1 MPVVLEVVMS
11 DILAVFSRFNW
22 LSAVDVLFV
31 TLIFYGVIRLLQGTR
46 AIALLRG
53 LILVLLVMVVLAN
66 FTELTALKWLL
77 NQLIPAF
84 LISIPI
90 IFQPELRQALE
101 KLGRTAPILGRPT
114 ERTVEAQVVEA
125 IVQAATSLAEKR
137 HGAIIVLEGEVGLQ
151 PYVDAGVAM
160 DAKVSAPVLMSI
172 FYPNAPLHDGAVIVR
187 ENRIVAASCVLP
199 LTDRHLDIQMGTRH
213 RAAIGI
219 TEVSDALA
227 VVVSE
232 ETGSV
237 SVARNGRMV
246 RGLDDHSL
254 REVLHNFYHPRAP
267 FRKNNHREENQGR
280 VVAASEGKVGP
291 Q

>member
-1 MPVVLEVVMS
+1 MA
-11 DILAVFSRFNW
+11 DTLAIFSRFNW
-22 LSAVDVLFV
+22 MSAIDVLFV

-53 LILVLLVMVVLAN
+53 LILVLLVMVVLTN
-66 FTELTALKWLL
+66 FTKLAALKWLL

-101 KLGRTAPILGRPT
+101 RLGRTAPLLGRTT

-125 IVQAATSLAEKR
+125 IVQATASLADKR

-151 PYVDAGVAM
+151 PYVDAGVPM
-160 DAKVSAPVLMSI
+160 DAKVSAPVLMAI
-172 FYPNAPLHDGAVIVR
+172 FYPNAPLHDGAVVVR
-187 ENRIVAASCVLP
+187 GDRIVATSCVLP
-199 LTDRHLDIQMGTRH
+199 LTDRHLDIQLGTRH

-232 ETGSV
+232 ETGSI

-246 RGLDDHSL
+246 RWLDDHRL
-254 REVLHNFYHPRAP
+254 REILHNFYHPRGALH
-267 FRKNNHREENQGR
+267 RNGHRERQDEQPERKADG
-280 VVAASEGKVGP
+280 VKS

>member
-1 MPVVLEVVMS
+1 MS

-101 KLGRTAPILGRPT
+101 KLGRTTPLLGRTT

-151 PYVDAGVAM
+151 PYVDAGISM

-187 ENRIVAASCVLP
+187 GDRIVAASCVLP

-232 ETGSV
+232 ETGNI

-254 REVLHNFYHPRAP
+254 REVLHNFYHPRTP
-267 FRKNNHREENQGR
+267 FRKNGQQEQAR
-280 VVAASEGKVGP
+280 VTASKSEVKS
-291 Q
+291 